1 MPIKDKLVV
10 FLEENRAHFM
20 SLTERARSSSIFI
33 KKFIL
38 YKKAIKLAVRG
49 SVGVYASPDIEDFFI
64 SVANKFK
71 VELSQSYEEKSILHV
86 VSECYGVGGHS
97 KVVERWIKYHAPGE
111 KHSIYFTR
119 MKKNKIDDVFFRSV
133 METCGKIYTGEHHLF
148 DISNA
153 LYLRCIAMRYERV
166 ILHTHMDD
174 IIPLI
179 AFGSEQFKRTVIL
192 YNHADHL
199 FWLGANISHLICETR
214 SWGMTFSK
222 KYRGISE
229 NIVLGI
235 PNSNDLDTRNV
246 LNIRRRNDIKVITSI
261 GMPHKFLVIPGEF
274 SFQDY
279 MVAILESRDDVFF
292 NIIGPTLSDY
302 PEWLPLVNYYGD
314 RVKVHGKLMGDK
326 YRNCLKDSDLVIDSF
341 PMSGGT
347 ALSDVVESGMVT
359 LSLRCVTGHLDYTYD
374 TESYCATP
382 EELIDK
388 THRLLDDTK
397 YREHVSQSSFEVF
410 SKYQNLILWQLKVR
424 NAYKLADGNRK
435 AGVKNTL
442 RVGGAELSLLDK
454 FIFLFNAKPRLL
466 YSIGDIVKLSTYF
479 KNGRRRFKISLFKL
493 NVII

>member
-1 MPIKDKLVV
+1 
-10 FLEENRAHFM
+10 
-20 SLTERARSSSIFI
+20 
-33 KKFIL
+33 
-38 YKKAIKLAVRG
+38 
-49 SVGVYASPDIEDFFI
+49 
-64 SVANKFK
+64 
-71 VELSQSYEEKSILHV
+71 
-86 VSECYGVGGHS
+86 
-97 KVVERWIKYHAPGE
+97 
-111 KHSIYFTR
+111 
-119 MKKNKIDDVFFRSV
+119 
-133 METCGKIYTGEHHLF
+133 
-148 DISNA
+148 
-153 LYLRCIAMRYERV
+153 
-166 ILHTHMDD
+166 
-174 IIPLI
+174 
-179 AFGSEQFKRTVIL
+179 
-192 YNHADHL
+192 
-199 FWLGANISHLICETR
+199 
-214 SWGMTFSK
+214 
-222 KYRGISE
+222 
-229 NIVLGI
+229 
-235 PNSNDLDTRNV
+235 
-246 LNIRRRNDIKVITSI
+246 
-261 GMPHKFLVIPGEF
+261 
-274 SFQDY
+274 
-279 MVAILESRDDVFF
+279 
-292 NIIGPTLSDY
+292 
-302 PEWLPLVNYYGD
+302 
-314 RVKVHGKLMGDK
+314 VKVHGKLMGDK